1 VDIFRYKKKKVSN
14 WDTLSSQ
21 RQKTSTKEPK
31 NVDKKTDK
39 SASSVNLDPRSDL
52 SDEDEMIDVLGPIL

>member
-1 VDIFRYKKKKVSN
+1 MN

-21 RQKTSTKEPK
+21 KEKASSKVAKKVDKTSVHSDDD
-31 NVDKKTDK
+31 VDAKKSDK
-39 SASSVNLDPRSDL
+39 SKSVNLDPRSDL